1 MKNVIKEANSIKVE
15 FEDGS
20 SIKYSNRVA
29 GHVGGGEMV
38 KILRFPVPKMD
49 HSKMREWLNLYETA
63 TRGFAVYER
72 LLKNFVKDE
81 EGLEIK
87 LQKFEKIFERSNNI
101 DEAIGNVLIFN
112 E

>member
-1 MKNVIKEANSIKVE
+1 MKNIIKEATNIKVE

-20 SIKYSNRVA
+20 SIKYTNRGA
-29 GHVGGGEMV
+29 HVGGGEVVRM
-38 KILRFPVPKMD
+38 LRFPVPKMD
-49 HSKMREWLNLYETA
+49 HSKMKEWLNLYEKA
-63 TRGFAVYER
+63 NGGLAVYER
-72 LLKNFVKDE
+72 LLRNFVTNE

-87 LQKFEKIFERSNNI
+87 LNKLEKIFNRSNNI